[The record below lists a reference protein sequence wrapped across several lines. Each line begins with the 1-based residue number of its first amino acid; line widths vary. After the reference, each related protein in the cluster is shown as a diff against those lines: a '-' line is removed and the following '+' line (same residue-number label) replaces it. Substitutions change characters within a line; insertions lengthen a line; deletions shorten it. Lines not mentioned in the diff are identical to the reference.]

1 MFDLQTFT
9 ILHTAISLVALV
21 AGIALL
27 LGMAGGRALPGLASF
42 TILTLVLTSAT
53 GFGFPFVKFLPSHA
67 FGILSLLVLAV
78 TVWARWGKQLVGG
91 WRTAYGASLAFAV
104 YLDAFVAV
112 VQAFLKV
119 PALNA
124 IAPTQQSPGFI
135 VAQTVL
141 LVVFVALG
149 FAVVRG
155 LRRGPASATALLA

>member
-9 ILHTAISLVALV
+9 IIHVAISLVALV

-53 GFGFPFVKFLPSHA
+53 GFGFPFEKVLPSHVV
-67 FGILSLLVLAV
+67 GVLSLAALVV
-78 TVWARWGKQLVGG
+78 TIWARRAGRLV
-91 WRTAYGASLAFAV
+91 AYAVSLTVAV
-104 YLDAFVAV
+104 YFDAFVTV
-112 VQAFLKV
+112 VQAFLKI

-141 LVVFVALG
+141 LVAFVALG

-155 LRRGPASATALLA
+155 LRRAPRLAAALSV